1 MLSHDLRSPLQTI
14 QMTAK
19 YLRQLDTD
27 DDVGQAAARLINSG
41 ERMQRLLDELV
52 DFNRTELGLG
62 IRITPADADMAA
74 VCADELDQIR
84 AAHPGSSVELEV
96 AGCRGS
102 WDVGRVQQ
110 LLNNLVVNAIHYGDA
125 GGTTR
130 VAVHG
135 NQSEVRI
142 TVANSKRPIDRETL
156 VHIFNPLR
164 RGHNQARANESG
176 LGLGLYSERDCEGAR
191 RKDRSHVRGDA
202 DGVCRASTA
211 KSQINRYDVTRFAIL
226 AAVAEPFGRKRRIRH
241 ACGIAFPRTHQRP
254 ATSVSRVRLPVSV

>member
-102 WDVGRVQQ
+102 WES
-110 LLNNLVVNAIHYGDA
+110 A
-125 GGTTR
+125 G
-130 VAVHG
+130 
-135 NQSEVRI
+135 S
-142 TVANSKRPIDRETL
+142 S
-156 VHIFNPLR
+156 
-164 RGHNQARANESG
+164 S
-176 LGLGLYSERDCEGAR
+176 Y
-191 RKDRSHVRGDA
+191 
-202 DGVCRASTA
+202 
-211 KSQINRYDVTRFAIL
+211 
-226 AAVAEPFGRKRRIRH
+226 
-241 ACGIAFPRTHQRP
+241 
-254 ATSVSRVRLPVSV
+254 